1 MFNIE
6 KRTLKEV
13 LFLCSNIHMKNEL
26 RKIALQKRKELDVYS
41 LSEMVMNNLF
51 SLDEYKN
58 AQNILC
64 YFPLKYE
71 IQTHKCFDD
80 ISKIW
85 YLPRVNGD
93 ELEVCKYE
101 PTKLSKGNF
110 NIQEPTNDKILDLD
124 FLDMVIIPCVAADKN
139 GYRIGYGKG
148 YYDRFLPTL
157 SNRCKKVILVY
168 SNLLLD
174 SVYPD
179 EFDYKAD
186 FVITDKEIFRI

>member
-1 MFNIE
+1 
-6 KRTLKEV
+6 
-13 LFLCSNIHMKNEL
+13 MKNEL
-26 RKIALQKRKELDVYS
+26 RKIALQKRKELDVLK
-41 LSEMVMNNLF
+41 LSEKVMNNLF
-51 SLDEYKN
+51 SLVEYKN

-71 IQTHKCFDD
+71 IQTHRCLNDD
-80 ISKIW
+80 SKNW

-93 ELEVCKYE
+93 DLEVCMYE
-101 PTKLSKGNF
+101 PTEISKGNF
-110 NIQEPTNDKILDLD
+110 NIQEPTNDKILNLD
-124 FLDMVIIPCVAADKN
+124 FLDMVIIPCVSADKN

-157 SNRCKKVILVY
+157 PNSCKKVILVY
-168 SNLLLD
+168 SSLLLD

-186 FVITDKEIFRI
+186 FVVTDKEIFRI